1 MTSSLELVDL
11 NRLLDRLEAKIP
23 DERSFAEYSS
33 VERQKLSAVINHV
46 ATKLISM
53 Y

>member
-1 MTSSLELVDL
+1 MTRSLELVDL

-23 DERSFAEYSS
+23 DERSYAAYNSI
-33 VERQKLSAVINHV
+33 ERQKLSAVLNHV
-46 ATKLISM
+46 AIKSISM